1 MGGQS
6 EVSVLFF
13 PFYQQKRVSGSLN
26 DVHFFEI
33 TVTFVFSQYGFGK
46 KRGDCNFFGLVWIY
60 GGEFGKN
67 GLMSGNLSS
76 GRCDGG

>member
-26 DVHFFEI
+26 DVYFFEI
-33 TVTFVFSQYGFGK
+33 TVTCVFSQYGVEKIRVTVIFLGLCGFMGVSLGK
-46 KRGDCNFFGLVWIY
+46 MG
-60 GGEFGKN
+60 
-67 GLMSGNLSS
+67 
-76 GRCDGG
+76 